1 MMKEQT
7 AYDNLP
13 AKQLCRRHLRNTRD
27 LLWDPITRRTQ
38 CNIEPQANMPKR
50 KSWTKRPWLDSAH
63 LESQS
68 NRPHRRTTNADR
80 L

>member
-1 MMKEQT
+1 MMKERT
-7 AYDNLP
+7 AYDNLA
-13 AKQLCRRHLRNTRD
+13 AKQLCPEVPPRNTRD
-27 LLWDPITRRTQ
+27 LSWIHNPPAQ
-38 CNIEPQANMPKR
+38 CKIEPQANRPKR